1 MDKELIQ
8 TTANY
13 LYHAEK
19 DKIEVQKITAE
30 RISGLTISEAYLIQ
44 DELINL
50 REQDGHKVIAK
61 KMGLTSKAK
70 WEQMG
75 VDSPIVGY
83 LFDDMMETNNVIK
96 ISDYIHPKVEA
107 EIGIVLKN
115 DLHGPNVTIDDVL
128 KNIDYVFSCV
138 EVIDSRYQNF
148 DFTLPDVIADNTS
161 AKGAVFSNKKL
172 SSDNIDLP
180 TEEVTLKINGELQ
193 AEGNG
198 AAVLGHPAEAVVFL
212 TKFLSEKG
220 ESVKSGLP
228 IMTGALTAASLI
240 RAGDV
245 IEVTYTNLDPIKIK
259 VVE

>member
-1 MDKELIQ
+1 MDKRLIQ
-8 TTANY
+8 TTAKY
-13 LYHAEK
+13 LYQAEK
-19 DKIEVQKITAE
+19 KKKEIQKITAN
-30 RISGLTISEAYLIQ
+30 RVPGITISESYLIQ
-44 DELINL
+44 DELKKL
-50 REQDGHKVIAK
+50 RELDGHKVVAK

-83 LFDDMMETNNVIK
+83 LFDDMMETNNIIK

-115 DLHGPNVTIDDVL
+115 DLYGPNVTIAEVL
-128 KNIDYVFSCV
+128 NNIDYVFSCV

-161 AKGAVFSNKKL
+161 AKGAVFSNEKL
-172 SSDNIDLP
+172 SLNNIDLP
-180 TEEVTLKINGELQ
+180 NEEVTLTMNGEVQ
-193 AEGNG
+193 AKGNG

-220 ESVKSGLP
+220 ESVKSGFP

-240 RAGDV
+240 KAGDI
-245 IEVTYTNLDPIKIK
+245 IEVTYTNLAPIKIK

>member
-44 DELINL
+44 DELIKL

-161 AKGAVFSNKKL
+161 AKGAVFSNRKL
-172 SSDNIDLP
+172 SPDNIDLP
-180 TEEVTLKINGELQ
+180 TEEVTLTINGEIQ

-240 RAGDV
+240 KAGDV